1 MWTVSLEEFNEGYT
15 HENWLYKNIYTNY
28 SRIYYIIDGQGF
40 CRFQGRTFLLKKN
53 HLYFFPARTYFDL
66 FENIEDKLLH
76 TYVHI
81 ITHPAVTHF
90 VEVKVKQGSPLAD
103 AVALWRKYAHS
114 SDYQLISDIV
124 QLVLSRINE
133 QYSATNA
140 VADQVKE
147 YIDST
152 GYAPFNMS
160 MLSKA
165 LGYSRE
171 YVTRIFHS
179 AYQITPVQ
187 YYNAKR
193 MKLALEMLLDG
204 ETVTAIAERF
214 NFSSPYAFSKAFKS
228 YFGSSPLRYA
238 SELSSNAIT
247 DRKRKV

>member
-1 MWTVSLEEFNEGYT
+1 MIVKNLLLASESYTHQNWEFNNVCVGF
-15 HENWLYKNIYTNY
+15 
-28 SRIYYIIDGQGF
+28 SRLYYIIDGEAYYEENGRAI
-40 CRFQGRTFLLKKN
+40 RFKKN
-53 HLYFFPARTYFDL
+53 HIYLTPVKTSFNLY
-66 FENIEDKLLH
+66 ENPKDKLLH

-133 QYSATNA
+133 QYSASNA
-140 VADQVKE
+140 VANQAKE
-147 YIDST
+147 YIDSI

-179 AYQITPVQ
+179 AYQITPIQ

-228 YFGSSPLRYA
+228 HFGSSPLRYA
-238 SELSSNAIT
+238 SELSSNAIPVAKGKT
-247 DRKRKV
+247 